1 MPNSHA
7 ILSEI
12 EAMLSE
18 KQIGFDTLTHL
29 EWIQQRKAGKT
40 FTMSEHIRALVYSQ
54 LSNNRPWMQIE
65 SHINQIDEIFFGYD
79 KERILGTSPDYFI
92 NEILAIRCGNR
103 GIKKQMYALHGNIRK
118 FERIEQEFGSLDRFI
133 VSGTAIE
140 IADLLANSL
149 KYKIGALGLALA
161 MEYLRNVGIDAA
173 KPDTHICR
181 VLGRDRLGYSAK
193 AEAGEYEAV
202 EIIDTMSDETG
213 YTASQID
220 AILWLFCSDDNGM
233 ICTEKPNCSQC
244 RLYGKYCNHE

>member
-1 MPNSHA
+1 MPNSNA

-18 KQIGFDTLTHL
+18 RQISFDTLTHL
-29 EWIQQRKAGKT
+29 DWIQRRKSGKT

-65 SHINQIDEIFFGYD
+65 SHIHQIDKIFFDYD
-79 KERILGTSPDYFI
+79 MERILRASPDYFL

-103 GIKKQMYALHGNIRK
+103 SIRKQMYALHGNIRQ
-118 FERIEQEFGSLDRFI
+118 FERIEREFGSMDRFV

-149 KYKIGALGLALA
+149 KYKIDAFGLALA

-181 VLGRDRLGYSAK
+181 ILGCERLGYSAK
-193 AEAGEYEAV
+193 AEAGEYEAIG
-202 EIIDTMSDETG
+202 IIDAISQEIG
-213 YTASQID
+213 YAASQID
-220 AILWLFCSDDNGM
+220 AILWLFCSENNGM
-233 ICTEKPNCSQC
+233 ICTEKPHCSQC
-244 RLYGKYCNHE
+244 RLHGKHCRHA